1 MENGT
6 IDKESQGGRWNHLN
20 KTYQVRIV
28 LSVLAFILII
38 SWDFFYYLGGYQI
51 NWPLD
56 LAFTVVV
63 LAGIWIVSGYVDRL
77 NLLVSDLNKREKEA
91 HELTERL
98 NRITDNLQEI
108 VFETDEKGHIIFL
121 NQAWKQMT
129 GYDIDECLGTMYN
142 QYFDQEERVIQHL
155 SSVIKEHKDSGRIEL
170 QLLHKEGKKVWGDV
184 HYKLYFDEQHQ
195 FTGGIGTVADITK
208 QKLAKLELER
218 SNQQVQ
224 MQAQKLAV
232 AGQIAAG
239 IAHEVRNPLTSV
251 NGFLQLMKTQYPERT
266 DYFDIIFSEIKRIDF
281 VLSELLVLAKP
292 QSVHFQEV
300 QLHGLLEQV
309 ITLLKTNAVLSNI
322 DLIKQPF
329 KKQDAGAI
337 LADANQMK
345 QLFINLIKNAIEAMP
360 EGGSI
365 YISTEKVMNEWKITI
380 QDEGKG
386 MSEEDIQ
393 KIYDPFFSTK
403 TEGTGLGLTIC
414 AAILKDHHGRM
425 DVVSELGKGTAFHIY
440 LPVWQKC
447 RQQQGER
454 T

>member
-28 LSVLAFILII
+28 LSVLAFILIL

-56 LAFTVVV
+56 LAFTVLV
-63 LAGIWIVSGYVDRL
+63 LTGIWVVSGYVDRL
-77 NLLVSDLNKREKEA
+77 NLFVSDLNTREKEA

-108 VFETDEKGHIIFL
+108 VFETNEKGEIIFL
-121 NQAWKQMT
+121 NQAWTQIT

-142 QYFDQEERVIQHL
+142 QYFDQEERVVQHL
-155 SSVIKEHKDSGRIEL
+155 LSVIKEHKDAGRVEL

-184 HYKLYFDEQHQ
+184 HYKLYFDEHHQ

-208 QKLAKLELER
+208 QKQAKLELER
-218 SNQQVQ
+218 SNQQLQ

-300 QLHGLLEQV
+300 QLHELLEQV

-322 DLIKQPF
+322 DLKQPF
-329 KKQDAGAI
+329 KRQDAGAI

-365 YISTEKVMNEWKITI
+365 YISTEKVLNEWKITI

-386 MSEEDIQ
+386 MSEKDIQ

-403 TEGTGLGLTIC
+403 KEGTGLGLTIC
-414 AAILKDHHGRM
+414 ATILKDHHGTM
-425 DVVSELGKGTAFHIY
+425 DVSSELGKGTAFHIY
-440 LPVWQKC
+440 LPVCQKS
-447 RQQQGER
+447 RQQQVER

>member
-1 MENGT
+1 M
-6 IDKESQGGRWNHLN
+6 N

-28 LSVLAFILII
+28 LSVLAFILIL

-56 LAFTVVV
+56 LAFTVLV
-63 LAGIWIVSGYVDRL
+63 LTGIWVVSGYVDRL
-77 NLLVSDLNKREKEA
+77 NLLVSDLNTREKEA

-108 VFETDEKGHIIFL
+108 VFETNEKGEIIFL
-121 NQAWKQMT
+121 NQAWTQMT

-142 QYFDQEERVIQHL
+142 QYFDQEERVVQHL
-155 SSVIKEHKDSGRIEL
+155 LSVIKEHKDAGRVEL

-184 HYKLYFDEQHQ
+184 HYKLYFDEHHQ
-195 FTGGIGTVADITK
+195 FTRGIGTVADITK
-208 QKLAKLELER
+208 QRQAKLELER
-218 SNQQVQ
+218 SNQQLQ

-300 QLHGLLEQV
+300 QLHELLEQV

-322 DLIKQPF
+322 DLKQPF
-329 KKQDAGAI
+329 KRQDAGAI

-365 YISTEKVMNEWKITI
+365 YISTEKVLNEWKITI

-386 MSEEDIQ
+386 MSQEDIQ
-393 KIYDPFFSTK
+393 RIYDPFFSTK
-403 TEGTGLGLTIC
+403 KEGTGLGLTIC
-414 AAILKDHHGRM
+414 ATILKDHHGRM
-425 DVVSELGKGTAFHIY
+425 DVSSELGKGTAFHIY
-440 LPVWQKC
+440 LPVCQKS
-447 RQQQGER
+447 RQQQVER

>member
-28 LSVLAFILII
+28 LSVLAFILIL

-56 LAFTVVV
+56 LAFTVLV
-63 LAGIWIVSGYVDRL
+63 LTGIWVVSGYVDRL

-108 VFETDEKGHIIFL
+108 VFETNEKGEIIFL
-121 NQAWKQMT
+121 NQAWTQMT

-142 QYFDQEERVIQHL
+142 QYFDQEERVVQHL
-155 SSVIKEHKDSGRIEL
+155 LSVIKEHKGAGRVEL

-184 HYKLYFDEQHQ
+184 HYKLYFDEHHQ

-208 QKLAKLELER
+208 QKQAKLELER
-218 SNQQVQ
+218 SNQQLQ

-292 QSVHFQEV
+292 QAVHFQEV
-300 QLHGLLEQV
+300 QLHELLEQV

-322 DLIKQPF
+322 DLKQPF

-365 YISTEKVMNEWKITI
+365 YISTEKVLNEWKITI

-403 TEGTGLGLTIC
+403 KEGTGLGLTIC
-414 AAILKDHHGRM
+414 ATILKDHHGRM
-425 DVVSELGKGTAFHIY
+425 DVSSELGKGAAFQIY
-440 LPVWQKC
+440 LPVCQKS
-447 RQQQGER
+447 RQQQVER

>member
-1 MENGT
+1 M
-6 IDKESQGGRWNHLN
+6 N

-38 SWDFFYYLGGYQI
+38 SWDFFYYVGGYQI

-63 LAGIWIVSGYVDRL
+63 LVGIWVVSGYVDRL

-184 HYKLYFDEQHQ
+184 HYKLYFDEEHQ

-208 QKLAKLELER
+208 QKLAKLELEK

-224 MQAQKLAV
+224 MQAQKLAI

-322 DLIKQPF
+322 DLKQPF

-440 LPVWQKC
+440 LPVWQKS
-447 RQQQGER
+447 RHQQGER

>member
-28 LSVLAFILII
+28 LSVLAFILIL

-56 LAFTVVV
+56 LAFTVLV
-63 LAGIWIVSGYVDRL
+63 LTGIWVVSGYVDRL
-77 NLLVSDLNKREKEA
+77 NLFVSDLNTREKEA

-108 VFETDEKGHIIFL
+108 VFETNEKGEIIFL
-121 NQAWKQMT
+121 NQAWTQMT

-142 QYFDQEERVIQHL
+142 QYFDQEERVVQHL
-155 SSVIKEHKDSGRIEL
+155 LSVIKEHKDAGRVEL

-184 HYKLYFDEQHQ
+184 HYKLYFDEHHQ

-208 QKLAKLELER
+208 QKQAKLELER
-218 SNQQVQ
+218 SNQQLQ

-300 QLHGLLEQV
+300 QLHELLEQV

-322 DLIKQPF
+322 DLKQPF
-329 KKQDAGAI
+329 KRQDAGAI

-365 YISTEKVMNEWKITI
+365 YISTEKVLNEWKITI

-386 MSEEDIQ
+386 MSEKDIQ

-403 TEGTGLGLTIC
+403 KEGTGLGLTIC
-414 AAILKDHHGRM
+414 ATILKDHHGTM
-425 DVVSELGKGTAFHIY
+425 DVSSELGKGTAFHIY
-440 LPVWQKC
+440 LPVCQKS
-447 RQQQGER
+447 RQQQVER

>member
-1 MENGT
+1 M
-6 IDKESQGGRWNHLN
+6 N

-28 LSVLAFILII
+28 LSVLAFILIL

-56 LAFTVVV
+56 LAFTVLV
-63 LAGIWIVSGYVDRL
+63 LTGIWVISGYVDRL
-77 NLLVSDLNKREKEA
+77 NLLVSDLNTREKEA

-108 VFETDEKGHIIFL
+108 VFETNEKGEIIFL
-121 NQAWKQMT
+121 NQAWTQMT
-129 GYDIDECLGTMYN
+129 GYDIDECLGTMYD
-142 QYFDQEERVIQHL
+142 QYFDQEERVVQHL
-155 SSVIKEHKDSGRIEL
+155 LSVIKEHKDAGRVEL

-184 HYKLYFDEQHQ
+184 HYKLYFDEHHR

-208 QKLAKLELER
+208 QKQAKLELER
-218 SNQQVQ
+218 SNQQLQ

-300 QLHGLLEQV
+300 QLHELLEQV

-322 DLIKQPF
+322 DLKQPF
-329 KKQDAGAI
+329 KRQDAGAI

-365 YISTEKVMNEWKITI
+365 YISTEKVLNEWKITI

-403 TEGTGLGLTIC
+403 KEGTGLGLTIC
-414 AAILKDHHGRM
+414 ATILKDHHGRM
-425 DVVSELGKGTAFHIY
+425 DVSSELGKGTAFHIY
-440 LPVWQKC
+440 LPVCQKS
-447 RQQQGER
+447 RQ
-454 T
+454 

>member
-1 MENGT
+1 M
-6 IDKESQGGRWNHLN
+6 N

-38 SWDFFYYLGGYQI
+38 SWDFFYYVGGYQI

-63 LAGIWIVSGYVDRL
+63 LAGIWGVSGYVDRL

-184 HYKLYFDEQHQ
+184 HYKLYFDEEHQ

-208 QKLAKLELER
+208 QKLAKLELEK

-322 DLIKQPF
+322 DLKQPF
-329 KKQDAGAI
+329 KKQDVGAI

-440 LPVWQKC
+440 LPVWQKS
-447 RQQQGER
+447 RHQQGER

>member
-1 MENGT
+1 M
-6 IDKESQGGRWNHLN
+6 N

-63 LAGIWIVSGYVDRL
+63 LAGIWVVSGYVDRL

-91 HELTERL
+91 HKLTERL

-129 GYDIDECLGTMYN
+129 GYEIDECLGTMYN
-142 QYFDQEERVIQHL
+142 RYFDQEERVIQHL

-184 HYKLYFDEQHQ
+184 HYKLYFDEEHQ

-208 QKLAKLELER
+208 QKLAKLELEK
-218 SNQQVQ
+218 SNQQLQ

-292 QSVHFQEV
+292 QSVQFQEV
-300 QLHGLLEQV
+300 QLHALLEQV

-322 DLIKQPF
+322 DLKQPF

-425 DVVSELGKGTAFHIY
+425 DVVSELGEGTAFHIY
-440 LPVWQKC
+440 LPVWQKS

>member
-1 MENGT
+1 M
-6 IDKESQGGRWNHLN
+6 N

-309 ITLLKTNAVLSNI
+309 ITLLKTNAVLANI
-322 DLIKQPF
+322 DLKQPF

-447 RQQQGER
+447 RQQKGER

>member
-1 MENGT
+1 VENGT

-28 LSVLAFILII
+28 LSVLAFILIL

-56 LAFTVVV
+56 LAFTVLV
-63 LAGIWIVSGYVDRL
+63 LTGIWVVSGYVDRL
-77 NLLVSDLNKREKEA
+77 NLFVSDLNTREKEA

-108 VFETDEKGHIIFL
+108 VFETNEKGEIIFL
-121 NQAWKQMT
+121 NQAWTQMT
-129 GYDIDECLGTMYN
+129 GYEIDECLGTMYN
-142 QYFDQEERVIQHL
+142 QYFDQEERVVQHL
-155 SSVIKEHKDSGRIEL
+155 LSVIKEHKDAGRVEL

-184 HYKLYFDEQHQ
+184 HYKLYFDEHHQ

-208 QKLAKLELER
+208 QKQAKLELER
-218 SNQQVQ
+218 SNQQLQ

-300 QLHGLLEQV
+300 QLHELLEQV

-322 DLIKQPF
+322 DLKQPF
-329 KKQDAGAI
+329 KRQDAGAI

-365 YISTEKVMNEWKITI
+365 YISTEKVLNEWKITI

-386 MSEEDIQ
+386 MSEKDIQ

-403 TEGTGLGLTIC
+403 KEGTGLGLTIC
-414 AAILKDHHGRM
+414 ATILKDHHGTM
-425 DVVSELGKGTAFHIY
+425 DVSSELGKGTAFHIY
-440 LPVWQKC
+440 LPVCQKS
-447 RQQQGER
+447 RQQQVER

>member
-1 MENGT
+1 M
-6 IDKESQGGRWNHLN
+6 N

-63 LAGIWIVSGYVDRL
+63 LAGIWVVSGYVDRL
-77 NLLVSDLNKREKEA
+77 TLLVSDLNKREKEA

-142 QYFDQEERVIQHL
+142 QYFDQEERVMQHL

-184 HYKLYFDEQHQ
+184 HYKLYFDEEHQ

-218 SNQQVQ
+218 SNQQLQ

-322 DLIKQPF
+322 DLKQPF

-414 AAILKDHHGRM
+414 ATILKDHHGRM
-425 DVVSELGKGTAFHIY
+425 DVVSELGKGTTFHIY
-440 LPVWQKC
+440 LPVCQKS

>member
-28 LSVLAFILII
+28 LSVLAFILIL

-56 LAFTVVV
+56 LAFTVLV
-63 LAGIWIVSGYVDRL
+63 LTGIWVVSGYVDRL
-77 NLLVSDLNKREKEA
+77 NLFVSDLNTREKEA

-108 VFETDEKGHIIFL
+108 VFETNEKGEIIFL
-121 NQAWKQMT
+121 NQAWTQMT

-142 QYFDQEERVIQHL
+142 QYFDQEERVVQHL
-155 SSVIKEHKDSGRIEL
+155 LSVIKEHEDAGRVEL

-184 HYKLYFDEQHQ
+184 HYKLYFDEHHQ

-208 QKLAKLELER
+208 QKQAKLELER
-218 SNQQVQ
+218 SNQQLQ

-300 QLHGLLEQV
+300 QLHELLEQV

-322 DLIKQPF
+322 DLKQPF
-329 KKQDAGAI
+329 KRQDAGAI

-365 YISTEKVMNEWKITI
+365 YISTEKVLNEWKITI

-386 MSEEDIQ
+386 MSEKDIQ

-403 TEGTGLGLTIC
+403 KEGTGLGLTIC
-414 AAILKDHHGRM
+414 ATILKDHHGTM
-425 DVVSELGKGTAFHIY
+425 DVSSELGKGTAFHIY
-440 LPVWQKC
+440 LPVCQKS
-447 RQQQGER
+447 RQQQVER

>member
-1 MENGT
+1 M
-6 IDKESQGGRWNHLN
+6 N

-28 LSVLAFILII
+28 LSVLAFILIL

-56 LAFTVVV
+56 LAFTVLV
-63 LAGIWIVSGYVDRL
+63 LTGIWVISGYVDRL
-77 NLLVSDLNKREKEA
+77 NLLVSDLNTREKEA

-108 VFETDEKGHIIFL
+108 VFETNEKGEIIFL
-121 NQAWKQMT
+121 NQAWTQMT

-142 QYFDQEERVIQHL
+142 QYFDQEERVVQHL
-155 SSVIKEHKDSGRIEL
+155 LSVIKEHKDAGRVEL

-184 HYKLYFDEQHQ
+184 HYKLYFDEHHQ

-208 QKLAKLELER
+208 QKQAKLELER
-218 SNQQVQ
+218 SNQQLQ

-300 QLHGLLEQV
+300 QLHELLEQV

-322 DLIKQPF
+322 DLKQPF
-329 KKQDAGAI
+329 KRQDAGAI

-365 YISTEKVMNEWKITI
+365 YISTEKVLNEWKITI

-386 MSEEDIQ
+386 MSEENIQ

-403 TEGTGLGLTIC
+403 KEGTGLGLTIC
-414 AAILKDHHGRM
+414 ATILKDHHGRM
-425 DVVSELGKGTAFHIY
+425 DVSSELGKGTAFHIY
-440 LPVWQKC
+440 LPVCQKS
-447 RQQQGER
+447 RQQQVER

>member
-1 MENGT
+1 M
-6 IDKESQGGRWNHLN
+6 N

-28 LSVLAFILII
+28 LSVLAFILIL

-56 LAFTVVV
+56 LAFTVLV
-63 LAGIWIVSGYVDRL
+63 LTGIWVISGYVDRL
-77 NLLVSDLNKREKEA
+77 NLLVSDLNTREKEA

-108 VFETDEKGHIIFL
+108 VFETNEKGEIIFL
-121 NQAWKQMT
+121 NQAWTQMT

-142 QYFDQEERVIQHL
+142 QYFDQEERVVQHL
-155 SSVIKEHKDSGRIEL
+155 LSVIKEHKDAGRVEL
-170 QLLHKEGKKVWGDV
+170 QLLTKEGKKVWGDV
-184 HYKLYFDEQHQ
+184 HYKLYFDEHHQ

-208 QKLAKLELER
+208 QKQAKLELER
-218 SNQQVQ
+218 SNQQLQ

-300 QLHGLLEQV
+300 QLHELLEQV

-322 DLIKQPF
+322 DLKQPF
-329 KKQDAGAI
+329 KRQDAGAI

-365 YISTEKVMNEWKITI
+365 YISTEKVLNEWKITI

-403 TEGTGLGLTIC
+403 KEGTGLGLTIC
-414 AAILKDHHGRM
+414 ATILKDHHGRM
-425 DVVSELGKGTAFHIY
+425 DVSSELGKGTAFHIY
-440 LPVWQKC
+440 LPVCQKS
-447 RQQQGER
+447 RQQQVER

>member
-1 MENGT
+1 M
-6 IDKESQGGRWNHLN
+6 N

-28 LSVLAFILII
+28 LSVLAFILIL
-38 SWDFFYYLGGYQI
+38 SWDFFYYLGGFQI

-56 LAFTVVV
+56 LAFTVLV
-63 LAGIWIVSGYVDRL
+63 LTGIWVVSGYVDRL
-77 NLLVSDLNKREKEA
+77 NLLVSDLNTREKEA

-108 VFETDEKGHIIFL
+108 VFETNEKGEIIFL
-121 NQAWKQMT
+121 NQAWTQMT

-142 QYFDQEERVIQHL
+142 QYFDQEERVVQHL
-155 SSVIKEHKDSGRIEL
+155 LSVIKEHKDAGRVEL

-184 HYKLYFDEQHQ
+184 HYKLYFDEHHQ

-208 QKLAKLELER
+208 QKQAKLELER
-218 SNQQVQ
+218 SNQQLQ

-300 QLHGLLEQV
+300 QLHELLEQV

-322 DLIKQPF
+322 DLKQPF

-365 YISTEKVMNEWKITI
+365 YISTEKILNEWKITI

-403 TEGTGLGLTIC
+403 KEGTGLGLTIC
-414 AAILKDHHGRM
+414 ATILKDHHGRM
-425 DVVSELGKGTAFHIY
+425 DVSSELGKGTTFHIY
-440 LPVWQKC
+440 LPVCQKS
-447 RQQQGER
+447 RQQQVER

>member
-1 MENGT
+1 M
-6 IDKESQGGRWNHLN
+6 N

-28 LSVLAFILII
+28 LSVLAFILIL

-56 LAFTVVV
+56 LAFTVLV
-63 LAGIWIVSGYVDRL
+63 LTGIWVVSGYVDRL
-77 NLLVSDLNKREKEA
+77 NLFVSDLNTREKEA

-108 VFETDEKGHIIFL
+108 VFETNEKGEIIFL
-121 NQAWKQMT
+121 NQAWTQMT

-142 QYFDQEERVIQHL
+142 QYFDQEERVVQHL
-155 SSVIKEHKDSGRIEL
+155 LSVIKEHEDAGRVEL

-184 HYKLYFDEQHQ
+184 HYKLYFDEHHQ

-208 QKLAKLELER
+208 QKQAKLELER
-218 SNQQVQ
+218 SNQQLQ

-300 QLHGLLEQV
+300 QLHELLEQV

-322 DLIKQPF
+322 DLKQPF
-329 KKQDAGAI
+329 KRQDAGAI

-365 YISTEKVMNEWKITI
+365 YISTEKVLNEWKITI

-386 MSEEDIQ
+386 MSEKDIQ

-403 TEGTGLGLTIC
+403 KEGTGLGLTIC
-414 AAILKDHHGRM
+414 ATILKDHHGTM
-425 DVVSELGKGTAFHIY
+425 DVSSELGKGTAFHIY
-440 LPVWQKC
+440 LPVCQKS
-447 RQQQGER
+447 RQQQVER

>member
-6 IDKESQGGRWNHLN
+6 IDKESQGGRWNYLN
-20 KTYQVRIV
+20 KTYQVRIA
-28 LSVLAFILII
+28 LSVLAFILIL
-38 SWDFFYYLGGYQI
+38 SWDFFYFLGGNQI
-51 NWPLD
+51 HWLLD

-63 LAGIWIVSGYVDRL
+63 LAGIWVVSGYVDRL
-77 NLLVSDLNKREKEA
+77 NLLVSDLNQREKEA

-108 VFETDEKGHIIFL
+108 VFETNEKGQIVFL

-129 GYDIDECLGTMYN
+129 GYEIDECLGTMYN
-142 QYFDQEERVIQHL
+142 QYFDQEDRVIQHL
-155 SSVIKEHKDSGRIEL
+155 LCVLKEHKDEGRVEL

-184 HYKLYFDEQHQ
+184 HYKLYFDERHQ

-208 QKLAKLELER
+208 QKQAKLELEK
-218 SNQQVQ
+218 SNQQLQ

-281 VLSELLVLAKP
+281 VLSELLILAKP
-292 QSVHFQEV
+292 QSVKFQEV
-300 QLHGLLEQV
+300 QLHELLEQV
-309 ITLLKTNAVLSNI
+309 ITLLNTNAVLSNI
-322 DLIKQPF
+322 DLKKPF
-329 KKQDAGAI
+329 KKQDVGAI

-365 YISTEKVMNEWKITI
+365 YISTEKVLNEWVITI

-403 TEGTGLGLTIC
+403 QEGTGLGLTIC
-414 AAILKDHHGRM
+414 ASILKDHQGRM
-425 DVVSELGKGTAFHIY
+425 NVSSEQGKGSAFHIY
-440 LPVWQKC
+440 LPVCQKS
-447 RQQQGER
+447 R
-454 T
+454 

>member
-38 SWDFFYYLGGYQI
+38 SWDFFYYLDGYHI

-63 LAGIWIVSGYVDRL
+63 LAGIWVVSGYIDRL
-77 NLLVSDLNKREKEA
+77 TLLVSDLNKREKEA

-108 VFETDEKGHIIFL
+108 VFETDEKGQIIFL

-184 HYKLYFDEQHQ
+184 HYKLYFDEEHQ

-218 SNQQVQ
+218 SNQQLQ

-281 VLSELLVLAKP
+281 VLSELLMLAKP

-322 DLIKQPF
+322 DLKQPF

-365 YISTEKVMNEWKITI
+365 YISTEKLMNEWKITI

-414 AAILKDHHGRM
+414 ATILKDHHGRM
-425 DVVSELGKGTAFHIY
+425 DVVSELGKGTTFHIY
-440 LPVWQKC
+440 LPVCQKS

>member
-28 LSVLAFILII
+28 LSVLAFILIL

-56 LAFTVVV
+56 LAFTVLV
-63 LAGIWIVSGYVDRL
+63 LTGIWVISGYVDRL
-77 NLLVSDLNKREKEA
+77 NLLVSDLNTREKEA

-108 VFETDEKGHIIFL
+108 VFETNEKGEIIFL
-121 NQAWKQMT
+121 NQAWTQMT

-142 QYFDQEERVIQHL
+142 QYFDQEERVVQHL
-155 SSVIKEHKDSGRIEL
+155 LSVIKEHKDAGRVEL

-184 HYKLYFDEQHQ
+184 HYKLYFDEHHQ

-208 QKLAKLELER
+208 QKQAKLELER
-218 SNQQVQ
+218 SNQQLQ

-300 QLHGLLEQV
+300 QLHELLEQV

-322 DLIKQPF
+322 DLKQPF
-329 KKQDAGAI
+329 KRQDAGAI

-365 YISTEKVMNEWKITI
+365 YISTEKVLNEWKITI

-403 TEGTGLGLTIC
+403 KEGTGLGLTIC
-414 AAILKDHHGRM
+414 ATILKDHHGRM
-425 DVVSELGKGTAFHIY
+425 DVSSELGKGTAFHIY
-440 LPVWQKC
+440 LPVCQKS
-447 RQQQGER
+447 RQQQVER

>member
-28 LSVLAFILII
+28 LSVLAFILIL
-38 SWDFFYYLGGYQI
+38 SWGFFYYLGGYQI

-63 LAGIWIVSGYVDRL
+63 LAGIWVVSGYVDRL

-108 VFETDEKGHIIFL
+108 VFETNEKGQIIFL

-142 QYFDQEERVIQHL
+142 QYFDQEERVVKHL
-155 SSVIKEHKDSGRIEL
+155 LSVIKEHKDAGRVEL

-208 QKLAKLELER
+208 QKQAKLELEK
-218 SNQQVQ
+218 SNQQLQ

-292 QSVHFQEV
+292 QSVNFQEV
-300 QLHGLLEQV
+300 RLHELLEQV

-322 DLIKQPF
+322 DLKQPF

-365 YISTEKVMNEWKITI
+365 YISTEKVMNEWKIII

-386 MSEEDIQ
+386 MSEENIQ

-403 TEGTGLGLTIC
+403 KEGTGLGLTIC
-414 AAILKDHHGRM
+414 ATILKDHHGRM
-425 DVVSELGKGTAFHIY
+425 EVSSELGKGTAFHIY
-440 LPVWQKC
+440 LPVCQKS
-447 RQQQGER
+447 RQ
-454 T
+454 

>member
-38 SWDFFYYLGGYQI
+38 SWDFFYYVGGYQI

-63 LAGIWIVSGYVDRL
+63 LAGIWVVSGYVDRL

-322 DLIKQPF
+322 DLKQPF

-440 LPVWQKC
+440 LPVWQKS
-447 RQQQGER
+447 RHQQGER

>member
-28 LSVLAFILII
+28 LSVLAFILIL

-56 LAFTVVV
+56 LAFTVLV
-63 LAGIWIVSGYVDRL
+63 LTGIWVVSGYVDRL
-77 NLLVSDLNKREKEA
+77 NLLVSDLNTREKEA

-108 VFETDEKGHIIFL
+108 VFETNEKGEIIFL
-121 NQAWKQMT
+121 NQAWTQMT

-142 QYFDQEERVIQHL
+142 QYFDQEERVVQHL
-155 SSVIKEHKDSGRIEL
+155 LSVIKEHKDAGRVEL

-184 HYKLYFDEQHQ
+184 HYKLYFDEHHQ

-208 QKLAKLELER
+208 QKQAKLELER
-218 SNQQVQ
+218 SNQQLQ

-300 QLHGLLEQV
+300 QLHELLEQV

-322 DLIKQPF
+322 DLKQPF
-329 KKQDAGAI
+329 KRQDAGAI

-365 YISTEKVMNEWKITI
+365 YISTEKVLNEWKITI

-403 TEGTGLGLTIC
+403 KEGTGLGLTIC
-414 AAILKDHHGRM
+414 ATILKDHHGRM
-425 DVVSELGKGTAFHIY
+425 DVSSELGKGTAFHIY
-440 LPVWQKC
+440 LPVCQKR
-447 RQQQGER
+447 RQQQVER

>member
-1 MENGT
+1 M
-6 IDKESQGGRWNHLN
+6 N

-28 LSVLAFILII
+28 LSVLAFILIL

-56 LAFTVVV
+56 LAFTVLV
-63 LAGIWIVSGYVDRL
+63 LTGIWVISGYVDRL
-77 NLLVSDLNKREKEA
+77 NLLVSDLNTREKEA

-108 VFETDEKGHIIFL
+108 VFETNEKGEIIFL
-121 NQAWKQMT
+121 NQAWTQMT
-129 GYDIDECLGTMYN
+129 GYDIDECLGTMYD
-142 QYFDQEERVIQHL
+142 QYFDQEERVVQHL
-155 SSVIKEHKDSGRIEL
+155 LSVIKEHKDAGRVEL

-184 HYKLYFDEQHQ
+184 HYKLYFDEHHR

-208 QKLAKLELER
+208 QKQAKLELER
-218 SNQQVQ
+218 SNQQLQ

-300 QLHGLLEQV
+300 QLHELLEQV

-322 DLIKQPF
+322 DLKQPF
-329 KKQDAGAI
+329 KRQDAGAI

-365 YISTEKVMNEWKITI
+365 YISTEKVLNEWKITI

-403 TEGTGLGLTIC
+403 KEGTGLGLTIC
-414 AAILKDHHGRM
+414 ATILKDHHGRM
-425 DVVSELGKGTAFHIY
+425 DVSSELGKGTAFHIY
-440 LPVWQKC
+440 LPVCQKS
-447 RQQQGER
+447 RQQQVER

>member
-63 LAGIWIVSGYVDRL
+63 LAGIWVVSGYVDRL

-91 HELTERL
+91 HKLTERL

-129 GYDIDECLGTMYN
+129 GYEIDECLGTMYN

-184 HYKLYFDEQHQ
+184 HYKLYFDEEHQ

-208 QKLAKLELER
+208 QKLAKLELEK
-218 SNQQVQ
+218 SNQQLQ

-292 QSVHFQEV
+292 QSVQFQEV
-300 QLHGLLEQV
+300 QLHALLEQV

-322 DLIKQPF
+322 DLKQPF

-425 DVVSELGKGTAFHIY
+425 DVVSELGEGTAFHIY
-440 LPVWQKC
+440 LPVWQKS

>member
-1 MENGT
+1 M
-6 IDKESQGGRWNHLN
+6 N

-28 LSVLAFILII
+28 LSVLAFILIL
-38 SWDFFYYLGGYQI
+38 SWDFCYYLGGYQI

-56 LAFTVVV
+56 LAFTVLV
-63 LAGIWIVSGYVDRL
+63 LTGIWVVSGYVDRL
-77 NLLVSDLNKREKEA
+77 NLFVSDLNTREKEA

-108 VFETDEKGHIIFL
+108 VFETNEKGEIIFL
-121 NQAWKQMT
+121 NQAWTQMT

-142 QYFDQEERVIQHL
+142 QYFDQEERVVQHL
-155 SSVIKEHKDSGRIEL
+155 LSVIKEHKDAGRVEL

-184 HYKLYFDEQHQ
+184 HYKLYFDEHHQ

-208 QKLAKLELER
+208 QKQAKLELER
-218 SNQQVQ
+218 SNQQLQ

-300 QLHGLLEQV
+300 QLHELLEQV

-322 DLIKQPF
+322 DLKQPF
-329 KKQDAGAI
+329 KRQDAGVI

-365 YISTEKVMNEWKITI
+365 YISTEKVLNEWKITI

-403 TEGTGLGLTIC
+403 KEGTGLGLTIC
-414 AAILKDHHGRM
+414 ATILKDHHGTM
-425 DVVSELGKGTAFHIY
+425 DVSSELGKGTAFHIY
-440 LPVWQKC
+440 LPVCQKS
-447 RQQQGER
+447 RQQQVER

>member
-1 MENGT
+1 M
-6 IDKESQGGRWNHLN
+6 N

-28 LSVLAFILII
+28 LSVLAFILIL

-56 LAFTVVV
+56 LAFTVLV
-63 LAGIWIVSGYVDRL
+63 LTGIWVISGYVDRL
-77 NLLVSDLNKREKEA
+77 NLLVSDLNTREKEA

-108 VFETDEKGHIIFL
+108 VFETNEKGEIIFL
-121 NQAWKQMT
+121 NQAWTQMT

-142 QYFDQEERVIQHL
+142 QYFDQEERVVQHL
-155 SSVIKEHKDSGRIEL
+155 LSVIKEHKDAGRVEL

-184 HYKLYFDEQHQ
+184 HYKLYFDEHHQ

-208 QKLAKLELER
+208 QKQAKLELER
-218 SNQQVQ
+218 SNQQLQ

-300 QLHGLLEQV
+300 QLHELLEQV

-322 DLIKQPF
+322 DLKQPF
-329 KKQDAGAI
+329 KRQDAGAI

-365 YISTEKVMNEWKITI
+365 YISTEKVLNEWKITI

-403 TEGTGLGLTIC
+403 KEGTGLGLTIC
-414 AAILKDHHGRM
+414 ATILKDHHGRM
-425 DVVSELGKGTAFHIY
+425 DVSSELGKGTAFHIY
-440 LPVWQKC
+440 LQVCQKS
-447 RQQQGER
+447 RQQQVER

>member
-1 MENGT
+1 M
-6 IDKESQGGRWNHLN
+6 N
-20 KTYQVRIV
+20 KTYQVRIA
-28 LSVLAFILII
+28 LSVLAFIII
-38 SWDFFYYLGGYQI
+38 LSWDFFYYLGGYKI

-63 LAGIWIVSGYVDRL
+63 LVGIWGVSGYIDRL
-77 NLLVSDLNKREKEA
+77 NLLVSDLNQREKEA
-91 HELTERL
+91 HELMERL

-108 VFETDEKGHIIFL
+108 VFETNEKGQIIFL

-129 GYDIDECLGTMYN
+129 GYEIDECLGTMYN
-142 QYFDQEERVIQHL
+142 QYFDQEERVVQHL
-155 SSVIKEHKDSGRIEL
+155 LSVLKEHKDEGRVEL
-170 QLLHKEGKKVWGDV
+170 QLLHKDGKKVWGDV
-184 HYKLYFDEQHQ
+184 HYKLYFNKHHQ
-195 FTGGIGTVADITK
+195 FTGGIGTIADITK
-208 QKLAKLELER
+208 QKQAKLELEK
-218 SNQQVQ
+218 SNQQLQ

-281 VLSELLVLAKP
+281 VLSELLMLAKP
-292 QSVHFQEV
+292 QSVNFQEV
-300 QLHGLLEQV
+300 QLHQLLEQV
-309 ITLLKTNAVLSNI
+309 ITLLNTNAVLSNI
-322 DLIKQPF
+322 DIKQPF
-329 KKQDAGAI
+329 KKQDAGLI

-386 MSEEDIQ
+386 MSEKDIQ

-403 TEGTGLGLTIC
+403 KEGTGLGLTIC
-414 AAILKDHHGRM
+414 ATILKDHHGRM
-425 DVVSELGKGTAFHIY
+425 DVSSEPGKGTAFHIY
-440 LPVWQKC
+440 LPVCQKS
-447 RQQQGER
+447 

>member
-38 SWDFFYYLGGYQI
+38 SWDFFYYLGGYHI

-63 LAGIWIVSGYVDRL
+63 LAGIWVVSGYIDRL
-77 NLLVSDLNKREKEA
+77 TLLVSDLNKREKEA

-108 VFETDEKGHIIFL
+108 VFETDEKGQIIFL

-184 HYKLYFDEQHQ
+184 HYKLYFDEEHQ

-218 SNQQVQ
+218 SNQQLQ

-322 DLIKQPF
+322 DLKQPF

-414 AAILKDHHGRM
+414 ATILKDHHGRM
-425 DVVSELGKGTAFHIY
+425 DVVSELGKGTTFHIY
-440 LPVWQKC
+440 LPVCQKS

>member
-1 MENGT
+1 M
-6 IDKESQGGRWNHLN
+6 N

-28 LSVLAFILII
+28 LSVLTFILII
-38 SWDFFYYLGGYQI
+38 SWDFFYYVGGYQI

-63 LAGIWIVSGYVDRL
+63 LVGIWVVSGYVDRL

-184 HYKLYFDEQHQ
+184 HYKLYFDEEHQ

-208 QKLAKLELER
+208 QKLAKLELEK

-322 DLIKQPF
+322 DLKQPF

-440 LPVWQKC
+440 LPVWQKS
-447 RQQQGER
+447 RHQQGER

>member
-28 LSVLAFILII
+28 LSVLAFILIL

-56 LAFTVVV
+56 LAFTVLV
-63 LAGIWIVSGYVDRL
+63 LTGIWVVSGYVDRL
-77 NLLVSDLNKREKEA
+77 NLLVSDLNTREKEA

-108 VFETDEKGHIIFL
+108 VFETNEKGEIIFL
-121 NQAWKQMT
+121 NQAWTQMT

-142 QYFDQEERVIQHL
+142 QYFDQEERVVQHL
-155 SSVIKEHKDSGRIEL
+155 LSVIKEHKDAGRVEL

-184 HYKLYFDEQHQ
+184 HYKLYFDEHHQ

-208 QKLAKLELER
+208 QKQAKLELER
-218 SNQQVQ
+218 SNQQLQ

-300 QLHGLLEQV
+300 QLHELLEQV

-322 DLIKQPF
+322 DLKQPF
-329 KKQDAGAI
+329 KRQDAGAI

-403 TEGTGLGLTIC
+403 KEGTGLGLTIC
-414 AAILKDHHGRM
+414 ATILKDHHGRM
-425 DVVSELGKGTAFHIY
+425 DVSSELGKGTAFHIY
-440 LPVWQKC
+440 LPVCQKS
-447 RQQQGER
+447 RQQQVER

>member
-6 IDKESQGGRWNHLN
+6 IDKESQGGRWNHLK

-129 GYDIDECLGTMYN
+129 GYDIDECLGTKYN

-322 DLIKQPF
+322 DLKQPF

-447 RQQQGER
+447 RQQKGER

>member
-38 SWDFFYYLGGYQI
+38 SWDFFYYVGGYQI

-63 LAGIWIVSGYVDRL
+63 LAGIWVVSGYVDRL

-184 HYKLYFDEQHQ
+184 HYKLYFDEEHQ

-208 QKLAKLELER
+208 QKLAKLELEK

-322 DLIKQPF
+322 DLKQPF

-440 LPVWQKC
+440 LPVWQKS
-447 RQQQGER
+447 RHQQGER

>member
-1 MENGT
+1 M
-6 IDKESQGGRWNHLN
+6 N

-63 LAGIWIVSGYVDRL
+63 LAGIWVVSGYVDRL
-77 NLLVSDLNKREKEA
+77 NLFVSDLNKREKEA

-108 VFETDEKGHIIFL
+108 VFETDEKGKIIFL

-184 HYKLYFDEQHQ
+184 HYKLYFDEEHQ

-218 SNQQVQ
+218 SNQQLQ

-322 DLIKQPF
+322 DLKQPF

-414 AAILKDHHGRM
+414 ATILKDHHGRM
-425 DVVSELGKGTAFHIY
+425 DVVSELGKGTTFHIY
-440 LPVWQKC
+440 LPVCQKS